1 MVSVVASMVGKRRK
15 FFHWLFITGAALT
28 FTGAALDY
36 VSDQNNAS
44 QKLQS
49 EACRSAD
56 LILTSDSINPELTA
70 DERRKLVLDSRST
83 HYRCH
88 GQIL

>member
-1 MVSVVASMVGKRRK
+1 MIGGDGSIRATRRK
-15 FFHWLFITGAALT
+15 FFQWIFVAGATLT

-49 EACRSAD
+49 EVCRSAD
-56 LILTSDSINPELTA
+56 LILTSESLNSELTA

-88 GQIL
+88 GLSR